1 MSDENLDIEPP
12 IEELAEPLPRCNV
25 CGRELEFGT
34 GESRPGLMLRCVSRH
49 CGVVLEQ
56 QIDGDFR
63 TRTFQFASTE
73 DTDSGRHVSNNY
85 SLLVLPF
92 LLDDADR
99 KQPFAAIEKS
109 ARWQRREFSP
119 TVKSDV
125 DRTEY
130 FLPYIRRFLFPSLFK
145 SAMDGPEL
153 QTCRHYEFPL
163 ELLGGNSEGLQFD
176 VGCWDT
182 FKEFNQTFPVSL
194 DRIELTVFS
203 YRVGFLILRVRCNDE
218 EATFFDQM
226 KLAHTLR
233 FIRKPHDDFALPILC
248 PKLAAGHGDPTQSTA
263 YDMPRLVSWLLD
275 EFRRDTRPSANTP
288 TEQPTG
294 GPSLHSRLPVRLVY
308 DDRLLVYTF
317 SCLDKSSCLDDPD
330 TNRTLLARHVVVR
343 FDEETQATG
352 RARTPDRP
360 GDDWRR
366 KRWESYSKDGGCLVV
381 FDTDEYHRTA
391 IGGYWETYYFDVFL
405 LAALQRVTLLSLF
418 ERMADIRSLTGSSHE
433 SRVQLRNIRY
443 DLLVFKNQCCFSQIT
458 NRERGLTL
466 WRKWQNVF
474 ETESLLR
481 EVNEQ
486 SEQLDGFLEIRSR
499 DKNERLLRLAGVV
512 TTVTP
517 AIFGLEV
524 VFGEEPWLAGVKWAL
539 LIALFIGVG
548 LSALIILNRER
559 REM

>member
-1 MSDENLDIEPP
+1 MSEEYLETDLP
-12 IEELAEPLPRCNV
+12 IDDVAEAVPRCNV
-25 CGRELEFGT
+25 CGRELEFGS
-34 GESRPGLMLRCVSRH
+34 GESRPGLMLRCVSRN

-63 TRTFQFASTE
+63 TRTLQFARVDDVPSDRKVT
-73 DTDSGRHVSNNY
+73 NNY

-99 KQPFAAIEKS
+99 KQPFASIEKS
-109 ARWQRREFSP
+109 ARWQRREFSA

-130 FLPYIRRFLFPSLFK
+130 FLPYIRRFLFPSLFE
-145 SAMDGPEL
+145 SSQDGPEL

-163 ELLGGNSEGLQFD
+163 ELLGGNSDGVRYQ

-182 FKEFNQTFPVSL
+182 IRDLNQTFPVNL

-203 YRVGFLILRVRCNDE
+203 YRVGFLVLRFRCCDE
-218 EATFFDQM
+218 EDTFFDQM
-226 KLAHTLR
+226 KLAHALR
-233 FIRKPHDDFALPILC
+233 FIRKPHDDFALPILS
-248 PKLAAGHGDPTQSTA
+248 PQPTTADHSAQSTT

-288 TEQPTG
+288 TDQPTG

-317 SCLDKSSCLDDPD
+317 SCLDKTSCLDEPD

-343 FDEETQATG
+343 FDDETQATG

-474 ETESLLR
+474 ETESLLS

-499 DKNERLLRLAGVV
+499 DKNERLLRLAGIV
-512 TTVTP
+512 TTITP

-539 LIALFIGVG
+539 LIALFFGVG
-548 LSALIILNRER
+548 LSALMILNRER
-559 REM
+559 REI